1 MDEFLPARSMTRI
14 GQSVRLLRTRRGLT
28 QEELASAAGVSRTW
42 LNQLENGAKDNAE
55 LGALLAVLNALDASL
70 LIRDDRSPL

>member
-28 QEELASAAGVSRTW
+28 QEELAASAGVSRTW

>member
-1 MDEFLPARSMTRI
+1 
-14 GQSVRLLRTRRGLT
+14 LLRLR
-28 QEELASAAGVSRTW
+28 
-42 LNQLENGAKDNAE
+42 ENGAKDNAE